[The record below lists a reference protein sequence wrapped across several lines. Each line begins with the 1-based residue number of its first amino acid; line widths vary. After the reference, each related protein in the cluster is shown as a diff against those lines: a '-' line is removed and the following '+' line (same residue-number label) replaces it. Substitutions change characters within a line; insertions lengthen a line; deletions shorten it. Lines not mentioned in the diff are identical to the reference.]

1 VWHIY
6 LSSNQNFLYF
16 IPLKKSFMEK
26 RNQYALVTGA
36 TSGIGY
42 ELAKLLA
49 ADGYNL
55 ILVSRTEED
64 LHRVANELESRH
76 RIIVRTIAKD
86 LFYPGNA
93 IELTDEV
100 RETGLTVDILINDAG
115 QGQYGPFIEGD
126 INRQL
131 EIIRLNIESLVALTH
146 YFLKDMVGRK
156 QGRVLNL
163 ASIAGKTP
171 GPLQAVYHGTKA
183 FVHSFTEAIRS
194 EVKETGV
201 TVTSLLPGATD
212 TDFFNKADM
221 LEAKNV
227 KEGELADPAK
237 VAKDGYDAMMSGKDM
252 VISGFKN
259 KMQVAMS
266 DILPDETVADRV
278 KKEQS
283 PAEQKSH

>member
-1 VWHIY
+1 
-6 LSSNQNFLYF
+6 
-16 IPLKKSFMEK
+16 MDK
-26 RNQYALVTGA
+26 RKQYALVTGG

-55 ILVSRTEED
+55 ILVSRTEVD
-64 LHRVANELESRH
+64 LQRVANELESGH
-76 RIIVRTIAKD
+76 GVTVRVIAKD

-100 RETGLTVDILINDAG
+100 RDLGLTVDILVNDAG

-131 EIIRLNIESLVALTH
+131 EIIRLNIESLVVLTH
-146 YFLKDMVGRK
+146 YFLNDMVGRK
-156 QGRVLNL
+156 QGRILNL

-171 GPLQAVYHGTKA
+171 GPLQAVYHATKA

-212 TDFFNKADM
+212 TDFFHKADM
-221 LEAKNV
+221 LDAKNV
-227 KEGELADPAK
+227 KEGELADASK
-237 VAKDGYDAMMSGKDM
+237 VAKDGYEAMMSGKDM
-252 VISGFKN
+252 IVSGFKN

-266 DILPDETVADRV
+266 DILPDKTVADRV

-283 PAEQKSH
+283 PVGQKPD